1 MNLQKLS
8 LIGWAAFLRIAALR
22 PKPPTSIATT

>member
-1 MNLQKLS
+1 MSNYQLN

-22 PKPPTSIATT
+22 PKPPTKGATT